1 MPATAQLIAIPYLA
15 DSAEW
20 FHLIRHLPQA
30 IWLDSGRPQSDYGRF
45 DILSAAP
52 AVSFETRG
60 AVTAITRE
68 GEIARVNDNPFQLLQ
83 AYLSATEPVADIPFL
98 GGILGYFGYDLG
110 RRLETLPEIALQDI
124 ALPDMC
130 VGLYPWA
137 IVQDH
142 HRQLAW
148 LVINQ
153 PLAPAYNFSEIR
165 QITEFHE
172 PQNNIKFSELPFTI
186 SDFESNL
193 NAKTYAS
200 KLAKIQAYIHAGDC
214 YQVNFAQRFSS
225 AYRGDPLTAYLE
237 LRAAL
242 PSPFSAFMQLSEGAI
257 LSLSPERFIQV
268 CGNHVETKPIKG
280 TIARGATPE
289 QDQHNAALL
298 QASVKD
304 RAENL
309 MIVDLLRNDLS
320 KTCTQV
326 RVPELFELQSFANV
340 HHLVSTVTGKLKPQ
354 NSPLQLLASSFPGG
368 SITGAPKIRAM
379 EIIEELEP
387 TRRSVY
393 CGSLGYISSC
403 GNMDTSIA
411 IRTLVCAD
419 HKIYCWGGGGIVADS
434 GIAEEYQETL
444 AKVKVLMDTLE
455 NRFGQTPSAN

>member
-1 MPATAQLIAIPYLA
+1 MPATAQLIAIPYLT

-20 FHLIRHLPQA
+20 FHRIRHLPQA

-52 AVSFETRG
+52 ALSFETRG
-60 AVTAITRE
+60 AVTAITQN
-68 GEIARVNDNPFQLLQ
+68 GSVTYSSDNPFELL
-83 AYLSATEPVADIPFL
+83 APYLVATTPVADMPFL
-98 GGILGYFGYDLG
+98 GGVLGYFGYDLG
-110 RRLETLPEIALQDI
+110 RRLEKLPQTSLQDI
-124 ALPDMC
+124 ALPEMC
-130 VGLYPWA
+130 VGIYPWA

-142 HRQLAW
+142 RQHTAW
-148 LVINQ
+148 LILN
-153 PLAPAYNFSEIR
+153 PALAPAYNFSEIR
-165 QITEFHE
+165 QITAFHE
-172 PQNNIKFSELPFTI
+172 PQNHLKFATLSFVI
-186 SDFESNL
+186 SKFESDL
-193 NAKTYAS
+193 NANQYAS
-200 KLAKIQAYIHAGDC
+200 ALAEIQAYIHAGDC

-225 AYRGDPLTAYLE
+225 TYRGDPLAAYLE
-237 LRAAL
+237 LRSAL
-242 PSPFSAFMQLSEGAI
+242 PSPFSAFMQLSQGAV
-257 LSLSPERFIQV
+257 LSLSPERFIRL
-268 CGNHVETKPIKG
+268 CGEKAETQPIKG
-280 TIARGATPE
+280 TIARGSTEE
-289 QDQHNAALL
+289 QDRRNAALL
-298 QASVKD
+298 QASLKD

-326 RVPELFELQSFANV
+326 RVPELFSLQSFANV

-354 NSPLQLLASSFPGG
+354 SSPLQLLASSFPGG

-419 HKIYCWGGGGIVADS
+419 QKIYCWGGGGIVADS

-455 NRFGQTPSAN
+455 NRFGQTP